1 MMPGRDIGARELTE
15 LSLGQV
21 AGLLGA
27 AASGKSRARPL
38 SPVELTEACLRRIEQ
53 LNPRL
58 NAFTTITADTAL
70 NDARSAEA
78 EIHAGRWR
86 GPLHG
91 IPLALKDLVDTAGIR
106 TTAGSLLYRD
116 RVPQQDAEVVRRLRA
131 AGAVIV
137 GKTNLHEFAFGGSG
151 MISAFGVTRNPWD
164 TERIT
169 GGSSS
174 GSAAAVAAGMCF
186 GAIGTDT
193 AGSIRLPAAYCGI
206 VGFKPSY
213 GLVSQRGV
221 VPLSWSYD
229 HVGPMA
235 RTVADAVIILRAIA
249 GYDSED
255 VYSQNM
261 ALGELGL
268 ALEQSTRRLRVG
280 VPREPFFRE
289 LDGEVEKQV
298 NAALEVIQ
306 KLTAGLREVTIPS
319 DPDRTVSSAETY
331 AYHAENVTAHPEM
344 YQPETVRRILS
355 GRDTKTTD
363 YIRKWQDLQLGR
375 RTAGKLFA
383 GIDVV
388 VTPAAPVPPPT
399 IAELEAQMEN
409 LRQRELIMLRN
420 TRPFN
425 VLGLPAISVPCG
437 RTAAGLPVGLQ
448 IAAAP
453 GREDMV
459 VALAQA
465 YERAVGGFANCEL

>member
-1 MMPGRDIGARELTE
+1 MATTDAGARDLAR
-15 LSLGQV
+15 LSLRE
-21 AGLLGA
+21 A
-27 AASGKSRARPL
+27 AELVRTRAV

-53 LNPRL
+53 LNPQL
-58 NAFTTITADTAL
+58 NAFITVTAESAL
-70 NDARSAEA
+70 AEAGAAEA
-78 EIHAGRWR
+78 EIHAGRCR

-91 IPLALKDLVDTAGIR
+91 IPLALKDLVDTAGVR

-116 RVPQQDAEVVRRLRA
+116 RVPAHDAEVFRRLRA
-131 AGAVIV
+131 AGAVLV

-164 TERIT
+164 PTRIT

-206 VGFKPSY
+206 VGLKPTY

-235 RTVADAVIILRAIA
+235 RTVADVAIMLQAIA
-249 GYDSED
+249 GYDAND
-255 VYSQNM
+255 VYSQEIAAGDFTT
-261 ALGELGL
+261 ALK
-268 ALEQSTRRLRVG
+268 QDTRFLRVG
-280 VPREPFFRE
+280 IAREPFFRD
-289 LDGEVEKQV
+289 LDGDVEKQI
-298 NAALEVIQ
+298 NAALQVIQ
-306 KLTAGLREVTIPS
+306 KFTRSARDVVIPS

-331 AYHAENVTAHPEM
+331 AYHAENVTARPEM
-344 YQPETVRRILS
+344 YEPETVRRILS
-355 GRDTKTTD
+355 GQDTKTTD
-363 YIRKWQDLQLGR
+363 YIRKWQDLQRIR
-375 RTAGKLFA
+375 RSAGEFFA
-383 GIDVV
+383 DIDVV
-388 VTPAAPVPPPT
+388 VTPTAPVPPPT
-399 IAELEAQMEN
+399 IAELEAEIEN
-409 LRQRELIMLRN
+409 LRQRELVMLRN
-420 TRPFN
+420 TRAFN

-453 GREDMV
+453 GREDLV
-459 VALAQA
+459 LALAHA
-465 YERAVGGFANCEL
+465 YEQAVGGFGNCEL